1 MHKVP
6 LKKFEAGER
15 AGVVSTGP
23 DGQASRFVLA
33 MRPSGTA
40 PARVKCALVTPI
52 RVGDKTIAATACEFR
67 LELN

>member
-1 MHKVP
+1 
-6 LKKFEAGER
+6 
-15 AGVVSTGP
+15 
-23 DGQASRFVLA
+23 